1 MTNYIAWVDVETTG
15 LLPKPFGGDA
25 YLLELAAVVTD
36 SQLQELDRFAGV
48 IRYSENEA
56 AALRDGANEFV
67 RAMHDRTGLWDKLP
81 AGTPLEELDSKFAEF
96 LERFEGETKPRLG
109 GNSIRLD
116 LNFVEAFMPQS
127 YSKLHYRSVDM
138 SALQWTST
146 EWYGTPEFEKSK
158 AHTAYD
164 DIRESIAQA
173 EYLKNIGH
181 GFTNPLVSVDPVTFV
196 RAEDGSLTVQLTERK
211 SEPYVG
217 KLALPGVLM
226 SESETVGGAVERAL
240 LTKLG
245 LPAHESTGTVFRV
258 FDQPERDE
266 RARAISLATIEFV
279 EDEGAGV
286 AVSPLE
292 LPSLPFDHGAIVKA
306 ACGHV
311 LTQVFHSP
319 ELMRSL
325 MGTTFSTG
333 ELSNALMSLGLTE
346 DNGNLARK
354 LSNIDWIEDA
364 GQAPT
369 KGRGRPARLWRV
381 RG

>member
-1 MTNYIAWVDVETTG
+1 
-15 LLPKPFGGDA
+15 
-25 YLLELAAVVTD
+25 
-36 SQLQELDRFAGV
+36 RFAGV
-48 IRYSENEA
+48 IRYSESEA

-196 RAEDGSLTVQLTERK
+196 RAEDGSLTVQLAERK

-217 KLALPGVLM
+217 ELALPGVLM
-226 SESETVGGAVERAL
+226 
-240 LTKLG
+240 
-245 LPAHESTGTVFRV
+245 
-258 FDQPERDE
+258 
-266 RARAISLATIEFV
+266 
-279 EDEGAGV
+279 
-286 AVSPLE
+286 
-292 LPSLPFDHGAIVKA
+292 
-306 ACGHV
+306 
-311 LTQVFHSP
+311 
-319 ELMRSL
+319 
-325 MGTTFSTG
+325 G
-333 ELSNALMSLGLTE
+333 E
-346 DNGNLARK
+346 
-354 LSNIDWIEDA
+354 
-364 GQAPT
+364 
-369 KGRGRPARLWRV
+369 
-381 RG
+381 